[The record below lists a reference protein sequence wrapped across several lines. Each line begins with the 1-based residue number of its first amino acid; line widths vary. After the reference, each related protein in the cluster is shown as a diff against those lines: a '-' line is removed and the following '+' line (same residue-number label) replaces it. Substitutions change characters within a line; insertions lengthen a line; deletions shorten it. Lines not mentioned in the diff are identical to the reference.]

1 MSNDNNQ
8 EPPKDVPSEPTI
20 TYEVFE
26 AFHSKNPDLDNSEYY
41 KAFPTVNTGT
51 IRSWKS
57 KARSTTASITTP
69 QQPTTPDDK
78 VQKLQQQL
86 LDTLLAGAD
95 VRAKALAQPFV
106 NKKDFDSAILLLQEN
121 AKIQKPAPNMPTIPT
136 PTGTPQPGLAKYMK
150 YVPGSE
156 KISWEI
162 PASELLD
169 PIKNKKLGE
178 YQ

>member
-1 MSNDNNQ
+1 MSNDNGQ
-8 EPPKDVPSEPTI
+8 EPPQDTPSVPTI

-26 AFHSKNPDLDNSEYY
+26 AFHSKNPDLDNAEYY

-57 KARSTTASITTP
+57 RARTITPEPTP
-69 QQPTTPDDK
+69 SQHATPDDK
-78 VQKLQQQL
+78 VKGLQQQL
-86 LDTLLAGAD
+86 LDTLMGGAD
-95 VRAKALAQPFV
+95 VRARALAQPFID
-106 NKKDFDSAILLLQEN
+106 KKDLDSAILLLQEN
-121 AKIQKPAPNMPTIPT
+121 AKQQKPAPNTPTIPT
-136 PTGTPQPGLAKYMK
+136 PTGTPKPGLEKYMK

-162 PASELLD
+162 PATVLLD
-169 PIKNKKLGE
+169 PEKNKKLGE